1 MKRTTILLALV
12 LLLAGLA
19 LPACT
24 TAATPTPTPTTTT
37 PTGMVV
43 VRLQQSGGIAGL
55 NDDWAIYDD
64 GLITLNGSEN
74 QRVAPEKVAA
84 LQQQLVDLG
93 FNDLDASYLPADPC
107 CDRFTYVIT
116 LHIGDQT
123 HTVTT
128 IDETPDA
135 PPALWQSLQAIL
147 DLLALASE

>member
-1 MKRTTILLALV
+1 MKRTHIVLALV
-12 LLLAGLA
+12 FLLMA
-19 LPACT
+19 LSACT
-24 TAATPTPTPTTTT
+24 SAAPPTPTPAA
-37 PTGMVV
+37 PVGAVV
-43 VRLQQSGGIAGL
+43 VRLQQSGGIAGI

-84 LQQQLVDLG
+84 LQQQLLDLG
-93 FNDLDASYLPADPC
+93 FNELEASYLPADPC

-116 LHIGDQT
+116 LHTGDQT

-147 DLLALASE
+147 DLLASTSE

>member
-1 MKRTTILLALV
+1 MKRTHIVLALV
-12 LLLAGLA
+12 FLLMA
-19 LPACT
+19 LSACT
-24 TAATPTPTPTTTT
+24 SAPPPTPTPAA
-37 PTGMVV
+37 PVGAVV
-43 VRLQQSGGIAGL
+43 VRLQQSGGIAGI

-84 LQQQLVDLG
+84 LQQQLLDLG

-116 LHIGDQT
+116 LQTGDQT

-147 DLLALASE
+147 ELLASASE

>member
-1 MKRTTILLALV
+1 MKRTWMLLVLVFLLA
-12 LLLAGLA
+12 A
-19 LPACT
+19 LPACSST
-24 TAATPTPTPTTTT
+24 ATPTPTPTTTT
-37 PTGMVV
+37 PAGAVV
-43 VRLQQSGGIAGL
+43 VRLQQSGGIAGI

-84 LQQQLVDLG
+84 LQQQLLDLG
-93 FNDLDASYLPADPC
+93 FNDLEASYLPADPC

-116 LHIGDQT
+116 LHTGDQT

-147 DLLALASE
+147 DLLASASE

>member
-1 MKRTTILLALV
+1 MKRTHIVLALV
-12 LLLAGLA
+12 FLLMA
-19 LPACT
+19 LSACT
-24 TAATPTPTPTTTT
+24 SAAPPTPTPAA
-37 PTGMVV
+37 PVGAVV
-43 VRLQQSGGIAGL
+43 VRLQQSGGIAGI

-84 LQQQLVDLG
+84 LQQQLLDLG
-93 FNDLDASYLPADPC
+93 FNELEASYLPADPC

-116 LHIGDQT
+116 LHTGDQT

-147 DLLALASE
+147 DLLASASE